1 MTPARLANMQDA
13 TVESIRAAGDALMS
27 YSGLR
32 YEGRYINALD
42 RKGIHVL
49 EFGDGPP
56 VVLLHGAGAGG
67 AIWHRQIAAL
77 SATRKVIVPEIP
89 VFGLSDL
96 PTDVPPIRT
105 GVGELVN
112 AILDAMGV
120 ERADIGGMS
129 LGGLEAMGAVLHSP
143 DRFDKLALVSSAGL
157 GSDLPYIYRLARIPI
172 LKRLL
177 AKPTRMMS
185 DGFFNRMEAQ
195 MSEDSPERNA
205 FMDYQFQVS
214 QRANRG
220 NIILEGITRFSSW
233 RGQYDIV
240 PDPDLAR
247 IRAKTLVIWG
257 SHDRFFPLT
266 HATRAATVIPNAHLE
281 VIQNCGH
288 LTAVDAPEE
297 LTAALVRWFG
307 GG

>member
-1 MTPARLANMQDA
+1 MQDA
-13 TVESIRAAGDALMS
+13 SVEAIRAAGDRLMS

-42 RKGIHVL
+42 RKGIHVM

-77 SATRKVIVPEIP
+77 SATRRVIVPEIP
-89 VFGLSDL
+89 VFGISDL
-96 PTDVPPIRT
+96 PTDVPPIRS
-105 GVGELVN
+105 GVGELVA
-112 AILDAMGV
+112 AILDVMDV
-120 ERADIGGMS
+120 QRADIAGMS
-129 LGGLEAMGAVLHSP
+129 LGGLEAIGAVLHSP
-143 DRFDKLALVSSAGL
+143 DRFGKLALISSAGL
-157 GSDLPYIYRLARIPI
+157 GSDLPYIYRLARVPI

-185 DGFFNRMEAQ
+185 DSFFNRMEAQ

-214 QRANRG
+214 QRTNRG
-220 NIILEGITRFSSW
+220 SLILAGITRFSNW
-233 RGQYDIV
+233 RGQSDII
-240 PDPDLAR
+240 PDSDLAQ
-247 IRAKTLVIWG
+247 IRTKTLVIWG
-257 SHDRFFPLT
+257 DNDRFFPLT
-266 HATRAATVIPNAHLE
+266 HATRAATIIPDAQLE
-281 VIQNCGH
+281 VVQNCGH

-307 GG
+307 GECD

>member
-1 MTPARLANMQDA
+1 
-13 TVESIRAAGDALMS
+13 MS

-42 RKGIHVL
+42 RKGIHIM
-49 EFGDGPP
+49 EFGNGQP

-77 SATRKVIVPEIP
+77 AATRRVIVPEIP
-89 VFGLSDL
+89 TFGLSDL
-96 PTDVPPIRT
+96 PTDVPPIRS

-112 AILDAMGV
+112 AMLDV
-120 ERADIGGMS
+120 LDIPHSDIAGMS
-129 LGGLEAMGAVLHSP
+129 LGGLEAIGAVLHSP
-143 DRFDKLALVSSAGL
+143 ERFDKLALVSSAGL
-157 GSDLPYIYRLARIPI
+157 GSDLPYIYRLARIPV

-195 MSEDSPERNA
+195 MSDDSPERQA

-220 NIILEGITRFSSW
+220 DRILEGITRFSNW

-240 PDPDLAR
+240 PDKDLAQ
-247 IRAKTLVIWG
+247 IRTKTLIIWG

-266 HATRAATVIPNAHLE
+266 HATRAATVIPDATLE
-281 VIQNCGH
+281 VIPNCGH
-288 LTAVDAPEE
+288 LTAVDAPAQ
-297 LTAALVRWFG
+297 LTAAMVRWFG
-307 GG
+307 GGG